1 MGIIAKLKL
10 KRSKN
15 DILKVIYR
23 SELASKKMGIA
34 SVELIENYA
43 QALIENKRVY
53 FQLKKITK
61 SLKSGNFKDVVYK
74 DIMDR
79 DIITLLRESRIK
91 QIPSEAIFKDYVP
104 LKRIGERTLSSISKK
119 LYVPFVIYGMLVLGL
134 NSTMKSFLGVAE
146 YGVVSFGSV
155 QLWMM
160 ENFVLINLSIGLL
173 FAFFLLVIPTKTP
186 IIKKVF
192 IKIKGMLALS
202 TIRTMSEMSYT
213 SGDMY
218 NTIVKQFDVKIKSK
232 KTLRNVDNIGK
243 LIVLMKDEK
252 MIDLMEGA
260 ELKLGAERGDFSESV
275 DILLEEKRIEVESLQ
290 EMVNSII
297 GTLSMLLLTPP
308 VFMIVSVLTTLMAN
322 TGG

>member
-1 MGIIAKLKL
+1 MNFIDKLKL

-15 DILKVIYR
+15 DILKIIYR

-43 QALIENKRVY
+43 KALIENKRIY
-53 FQLKKITK
+53 FQLKKIIK
-61 SLKSGNFKDVVYK
+61 ALNSGNHKDVVYR
-74 DIMDR
+74 DIMDK
-79 DIITLLRESRIK
+79 DIIILLKESRIK
-91 QIPSEAIFKDYVP
+91 QIPSETIFKDYVP

-119 LYVPFVIYGMLVLGL
+119 LYVPFFIYAMLVLGL
-134 NSTMKSFLGVAE
+134 NTTMKSFLGVAE
-146 YGVVSFGSV
+146 YGVVNFGSM

-160 ENFVLINLSIGLL
+160 ENFILINFAIGFI
-173 FAFFLLVIPTKTP
+173 FAFFLLIIPTKTP

-202 TIRTMSEMSYT
+202 TIRTMSEMAYT

-218 NTIVKQFDVKIKSK
+218 STLVKQFEVKVKSK
-232 KTLRNVDNIGK
+232 KSLRNVDNIGK
-243 LIVLMKDEK
+243 LISLMKDEK